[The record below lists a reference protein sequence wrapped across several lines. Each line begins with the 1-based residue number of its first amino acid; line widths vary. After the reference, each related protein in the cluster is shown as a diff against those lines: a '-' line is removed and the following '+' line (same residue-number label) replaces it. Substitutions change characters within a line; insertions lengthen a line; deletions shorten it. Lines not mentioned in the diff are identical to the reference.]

1 MSEPMVEQEETVNPP
16 VVQVGDMLR
25 QARESRGL
33 SVGEIARTLK
43 LGSRQLEAL
52 EASQWSG
59 LPGHTFIRGF
69 VRNYARLVN
78 LDPTPLMAQLERE
91 LEPPKNTLDV
101 PETRPASVPY
111 SGFDASRKSRQMV
124 LLGGVVLLLAAGAYF
139 LMPNDLSALRASAQD
154 LLDSVG
160 RKEQPAAP
168 ASGGQE
174 PALPPG
180 QTLQQTL
187 NPQALA
193 PAEAEPVKPA
203 EALVAAKSDPVVPA
217 SAPATLTPP
226 PSLQPL
232 PAASS
237 AAAASAAPA
246 AAPAAAPGNAPQI
259 RLVADKMAWVEI
271 RDRDNKPVF
280 SQRMAAG
287 VEQALSG
294 QGPLSVVIGYAPGVR
309 LFWHG
314 QAIDLAPHTKG
325 DVARLVLE

>member
-16 VVQVGDMLR
+16 AVRVGDLLR

-43 LGSRQLEAL
+43 LGERQLEAL

-78 LDPTPLMAQLERE
+78 IDPAPLMVQLERE
-91 LEPPKNTLDV
+91 LEPPRDTLDV

-124 LLGGVVLLLAAGAYF
+124 FLGAVVLLLAASAYF
-139 LMPNDLSALRASAQD
+139 LMPNDLSALRANAQD

-160 RKEQPAAP
+160 RKEQPVAP
-168 ASGGQE
+168 ASIGQE

-193 PAEAEPVKPA
+193 PSEAEPAVKFA
-203 EALVAAKSDPVVPA
+203 EAPTVVKSDPVGA
-217 SAPATLTPP
+217 SMAPTLTPP
-226 PSLQPL
+226 PSLQPSPVVTTTA
-232 PAASS
+232 PASPAPV
-237 AAAASAAPA
+237 AAPA
-246 AAPAAAPGNAPQI
+246 VALSNSPQI

>member
-1 MSEPMVEQEETVNPP
+1 MSEPMVEQEETVTPP
-16 VVQVGDMLR
+16 QVQIGDFLR
-25 QARESRGL
+25 QAREARGL
-33 SVGEIARTLK
+33 SVDEIARTLK
-43 LGSRQLEAL
+43 LGVKQLEAL
-52 EASQWSG
+52 EASRWAA

-78 LDPTPLMAQLERE
+78 VDPGPLMAQLDQQ
-91 LEPPKNTLDV
+91 LEPPKSNLAV
-101 PETRPASVPY
+101 PETRPANLPY
-111 SGFDASRKSRQMV
+111 SGFDVSRKSRQMV
-124 LLGGVVLLLAAGAYF
+124 LLGGGALLLAAAAYF
-139 LMPNDLSALRASAQD
+139 LMPNDLSALRANAQS

-160 RKEQPAAP
+160 RKESESSVATSVAA
-168 ASGGQE
+168 E

-187 NPQALA
+187 NPQAQTPVSAESEPAKAVEPTPTPAPKAETPVA
-193 PAEAEPVKPA
+193 PASQPA
-203 EALVAAKSDPVVPA
+203 I
-217 SAPATLTPP
+217 LTPP
-226 PSLQPL
+226 PSLQPSPVTQPAPIAP
-232 PAASS
+232 PAAV
-237 AAAASAAPA
+237 
-246 AAPAAAPGNAPQI
+246 GGTPQI
-259 RLVADKMAWVEI
+259 RVVADKMAWVEI
-271 RDRDNKPVF
+271 RDRDNKAVF